1 MLTLPQKIYIK
12 AGAAAGSDSS
22 HVLYFLVEGEEVKA
36 IAFSY
41 LSGES
46 QEFSGWFYGEGMKAL
61 GLHGAFFSKES
72 AQAKALLNGF
82 HPETLKPLRAYQIPK
97 TGSKQKGSVI
107 AVELAVTGSKDF
119 SLAQEL
125 APPTEQGRLFAQCI
139 TVSQFKANQEL
150 LDAISWLCQAR
161 TGKAGSGPKVSG
173 KPMFVVSPH
182 RLTRE
187 GDMGHHFHNNLINS
201 MECVDGKWRA
211 IDLDPFFQK
220 DTLLTLGQLYRDEEA
235 RFLNEEFAKHGFD
248 LKAVSYEITNGT
260 SYKLVNAKGEFI
272 SEEVRGF
279 FSKRSEQIDEKLAA
293 EGITKPTPKQR
304 RAAALATRGPKEIRG
319 SVLDQQAQWR
329 AQAAQLG
336 FSLESFCPALTPAI
350 AAESDRKHAVE
361 QHDEA
366 LLGGLRRDVPE
377 VPVTSDARRVRPKS
391 AEEVIAVGREPE
403 IAGVSAAGERD
414 QVEGRSVE
422 PEALPDTWVK
432 PPSPVPEPGV
442 IVSQPLSP
450 PPQDQQRRQQRQRLK
465 RDLASAST
473 SGSKAKELL
482 HRMKSRVLG
491 EVTHSF
497 ERAMEE
503 GKRAQQKEF
512 RRLALRVLLAHFSG
526 RKIRTS
532 TFNRI
537 VGNRFFPKETRTVQH
552 PLLRKRAFLAT
563 ELRFWTGQISLS
575 QRIFHHLKQGHQV
588 PSLGTPK
595 TRMGINFARAMG
607 RISRPQQ
614 LMLLL
619 QNGHIND
626 NSPEIRV
633 RMWPQP
639 RTRRGT
645 NHDWFSART
654 ARARRSLLQGI
665 NRHHPSTPLVRG
677 AVEQQAQMP
686 NRTRKHVR
694 KWKL

>member
-12 AGAAAGSDSS
+12 AGAAAGTDSS
-22 HVLYFLVEGEEVKA
+22 HVLYFLVEGEEVKSV
-36 IAFSY
+36 AFSY

-61 GLHGAFFSKES
+61 GLHGAFFSKNS

-97 TGSKQKGSVI
+97 PGSKQKGSVI
-107 AVELAVTGSKDF
+107 AVELAVTGSKDL

-173 KPMFVVSPH
+173 KPMFVVFPH

-187 GDMGHHFHNNLINS
+187 SDMGQHFHNNLINS

-211 IDLDPFFQK
+211 IDLEPFFQK

-248 LKAVSYEITNGT
+248 LKAMSYEITNGN
-260 SYKLVNAKGEFI
+260 SYRLVNAKGEYI
-272 SEEVRGF
+272 PEEVRGF

-293 EGITKPTPKQR
+293 EGITEPTPKQR
-304 RAAALATRGPKEIRG
+304 RAASLATRGPKEIRG
-319 SVLDQQAQWR
+319 SVEDQQAQWR

-336 FSLESFCPALTPAI
+336 FSLESFCPELTPAI
-350 AAESDRKHAVE
+350 AVESNRKQAFG

-366 LLGGLRRDVPE
+366 LPGDLVPDVPE
-377 VPVTSDARRVRPKS
+377 VPVTSDERRVRPKPT
-391 AEEVIAVGREPE
+391 EEATAAHRKPE
-403 IAGVSAAGERD
+403 IAGASTSGKRDEVEVS
-414 QVEGRSVE
+414 SVE
-422 PEALPDTWVK
+422 PEVWPNTSVK
-432 PPSPVPEPGV
+432 PLLPVPEPGV
-442 IVSQPLSP
+442 IVSRTLSL
-450 PPQDQQRRQQRQRLK
+450 PPQDQQRREQRQRLK
-465 RDLASAST
+465 RDLVSAST
-473 SGSKAKELL
+473 NGFKAKELL
-482 HRMKSRVLG
+482 QRMKSRVLG
-491 EVTHSF
+491 EVIHSF
-497 ERAMEE
+497 EHAMEE
-503 GKRAQQKEF
+503 GKRTQQQQF

-537 VGNRFFPKETRTVQH
+537 VGNHFFPKETKTVQH
-552 PLLRKRAFLAT
+552 PLLRKRAFWIT
-563 ELRFWTGQISLS
+563 ELRFLTGQISLS
-575 QRIFHHLKQGHQV
+575 TRIFHHLKQGHQV

-595 TRMGINFARAMG
+595 TRMGIKFARALG
-607 RISRPQQ
+607 RISRQQQ

-619 QNGHIND
+619 RNGHIHD
-626 NSPEIRV
+626 KSPEIRV
-633 RMWPQP
+633 RMWPQH
-639 RTRRGT
+639 RTRKGT

-654 ARARRSLLQGI
+654 ARARQSLLQGI
-665 NRHHPSTPLVRG
+665 NRHQPSTPLVRG
-677 AVEQQAQMP
+677 AVEQREQMP
-686 NRTRKHVR
+686 KRTRKHVR